1 LARRGMQ
8 VRQLILTASAL
19 VIAGAG
25 PARAQDTAP
34 VPGDSGLQSLVA
46 EALLRNPTVAQRQ
59 AAVRAATLRIRPAGS
74 LPDPMLTVGVMDLV
88 LPHFEFN
95 QSDFTE
101 ADVELSQEIPWPG
114 ALGARSGV
122 MRAAAAGARAEEG
135 TVRRD
140 LTTAMAVGYYRLGYA
155 VTALETLRHQ
165 RELLEAAVQL
175 STTRYTTG
183 AAPQSDPLQAKLA
196 RDRLRS
202 EEFALESERI
212 AALAAVNALRNRA
225 PGDSVPVT
233 SIDPATLRAVAA
245 PQPPADSLVALALA
259 THPRLAV
266 RRAAVHAAT
275 RTIQVERLGARP
287 DFTLTLRYGYRPRAF
302 NFNFPDFFSAFVG
315 LRLPVW
321 AWRKQNRLADAAR
334 ADSTG
339 AAAGLRDAELQLS
352 REVAEAAAR
361 VQASQQ
367 RLALLVDGV
376 LPNARGTVES
386 VLRSYQVG
394 RAEFLTLTGCK
405 KAPAPAMQRMPGMP
419 GMPAASADTSG
430 VPVNRTE
437 AQRLGITFARATERP
452 VRSSIRAV
460 GILKYAEPNLVY
472 VNARV
477 GGWVERLYA
486 DYVGKHVEQGDPL
499 LALYSPDL
507 VSAQEEYLLAR
518 RLKDDTLAAS
528 ARSRLGL
535 WDIPADQIDSLEA
548 RGTVTR
554 TLLLRAPRSGE
565 ITEKMVIDGQAVKP
579 GDNLFLIA
587 DRRLLWVDLSI
598 FEQDAAAVR
607 VGM

>member
-1 LARRGMQ
+1 MQ
-8 VRQLILTASAL
+8 VRQLILTASAF

-25 PARAQDTAP
+25 PAHAQDSVAS
-34 VPGDSGLQSLVA
+34 DSVLRSLVA
-46 EALLRNPTVAQRQ
+46 EALERNPTIAQRQ

-114 ALGARSGV
+114 TLGARSGV
-122 MRAAAAGARAEEG
+122 MRATAAGARAEEG

-140 LTTAMAVGYYRLGYA
+140 LTSAMAVAYYRLGYT

-165 RELLEAAVQL
+165 RELLDAAVQL
-175 STTRYTTG
+175 STTRYATG
-183 AAPQSDPLQAKLA
+183 VAPQSDPLQAKLA

-233 SIDPATLRAVAA
+233 WIDPVALRAGAP

-259 THPRLAV
+259 THPRLAA
-266 RRAAVHAAT
+266 RRAAVDAAT

-287 DFTLTLRYGYRPRAF
+287 DFTLSLRYGYRPRAF

-339 AAAGLRDAELQLS
+339 AAAGLRDAELQLT

-361 VQASQQ
+361 VQALQQ
-367 RLALLVDGV
+367 RLALPVGGG
-376 LPNARGTVES
+376 LPNPRRTVES

-394 RAEFLTLTGCK
+394 RAEFLTLLSVED
-405 KAPAPAMQRMPGMP
+405 ARYRAEL
-419 GMPAASADTSG
+419 
-430 VPVNRTE
+430 E
-437 AQRLGITFARATERP
+437 A
-452 VRSSIRAV
+452 VAV
-460 GILKYAEPNLVY
+460 A
-472 VNARV
+472 
-477 GGWVERLYA
+477 A
-486 DYVGKHVEQGDPL
+486 DYQ
-499 LALYSPDL
+499 
-507 VSAQEEYLLAR
+507 AQ
-518 RLKDDTLAAS
+518 
-528 ARSRLGL
+528 
-535 WDIPADQIDSLEA
+535 
-548 RGTVTR
+548 VVM
-554 TLLLRAPRSGE
+554 LRQLTAGE
-565 ITEKMVIDGQAVKP
+565 TQP
-579 GDNLFLIA
+579 
-587 DRRLLWVDLSI
+587 
-598 FEQDAAAVR
+598 
-607 VGM
+607 